1 MSLRPQDVR
10 VLMSAFEASDWD
22 ELTLTVAGGT
32 VQLSKTGRP
41 PAPLPGADRL
51 PPGAPVAAVPV
62 LSSVVDVPEGP
73 GTTRPAAAATGGQVV
88 VPAAGRR
95 DGATLHAITAP
106 SVGVLWHSPEPGAPP
121 FVQVGQRVEATD
133 PVCIVEVMK
142 LFNHVQAGVAG
153 TIRSVEVDNAAMV
166 EHGQT
171 LFLVELEP

>member
-1 MSLRPQDVR
+1 VNLRPQDVR

-41 PAPLPGADRL
+41 PAPVLDVDSV
-51 PPGAPVAAVPV
+51 APSSAAVPV
-62 LSSVVDVPEGP
+62 PPSAVDVPEGR
-73 GTTRPAAAATGGQVV
+73 GTARPAAAATAGHVV
-88 VPAAGRR
+88 APAPGVQS

-106 SVGVLWHSPEPGAPP
+106 SVGVLWRSPEPGAPP

-133 PVCIVEVMK
+133 VVCIVEVMK

-171 LFLVELEP
+171 LFLVETEP